1 MPSGSLTRNAVNDAL
16 QRSYVFQR
24 DGQSIARRRRSLH
37 RPRHRMPRGRFAP
50 YTINCP
56 YDFDLEQFALPDRL
70 ASVFRIL
77 QATGGDGA
85 GEDRITYSDFSG
97 PELFEALRHV
107 SQSIRTHRYIPHPTR
122 SALIPK
128 DREHTKFRELQL
140 HRVIDRVIAKALQL
154 ALDGFFRG
162 VLPRLGKDVHD
173 VYAEMQWSAR
183 RNNGHFLTVD
193 DIESCFPNAPIDAVL
208 ECHRRHISQPDLL
221 WLIETIVRG
230 HEGPEH
236 AIGLYQGSPYSPVA
250 MELLLHT
257 HLDTRFGTE
266 YRGFPLL
273 LRYVDNINIL
283 SRNESE
289 GRQAIEF
296 CRTVL
301 SDLGFHLKGERP
313 PMDRPVDLTT
323 EHPDRKILGLNPRW
337 MNGQLSLSAPESALE
352 DLRHGLSEALTT
364 TAPKDTALSVI
375 RGWLNALGPTL
386 TNAARPRTVDQV
398 IMTARECG
406 FSELERQMLHQI
418 SRDAHLRWRNLCGQ
432 WRGCRV

>member
-24 DGQSIARRRRSLH
+24 DGQSIARRCRSQH
-37 RPRHRMPRGRFAP
+37 RPRHRTPRGRFAP
-50 YTINCP
+50 YTINNP
-56 YDFDLEQFALPDRL
+56 DDFDLEQLASPERL
-70 ASVFRIL
+70 ASGFRIL

-107 SQSIRTHRYIPHPTR
+107 SQSIRTHRYIPNPTR

-140 HRVIDRVIAKALQL
+140 HRVVDRVIAKALQL
-154 ALDGFFRG
+154 SLDGFFRG

-183 RNNGHFLTVD
+183 RNNGHYLTVD
-193 DIESCFPNAPIDAVL
+193 DIENCFPNAPIDVVL
-208 ECHRRHISQPDLL
+208 DCHRRRISQPDLL

-236 AIGLYQGSPYSPVA
+236 TTGLYQGSPYSPVA

-266 YRGFPLL
+266 FRGFPIL

-289 GRQAIEF
+289 GRQAIEV
-296 CRTVL
+296 CRRVL
-301 SDLGFHLKGERP
+301 SDLGFRLKGERP

-352 DLRHGLSEALTT
+352 DLRYGLSEALTT

-375 RGWLNALGPTL
+375 RGWLNSLGPTL
-386 TNAARPRTVDQV
+386 TNAVRPGIVDQV

-406 FSELERQMLHQI
+406 FTELERQMLHQI
-418 SRDAHLRWRNLCGQ
+418 SRDAHSRWRNLCEQ